1 MGHISPTNMRRVMPI
16 FSLLKMVKFYL
27 IIAQWQIFSVIIFDQ
42 LLKTLTYLNEP
53 QFNISD
59 ETDIAANKFRPHH
72 SIIEL
77 KQKFSI

>member
-1 MGHISPTNMRRVMPI
+1 M
-16 FSLLKMVKFYL
+16 
-27 IIAQWQIFSVIIFDQ
+27 FSVIIFDQ

-72 SIIEL
+72 IIIEL